1 MLIRDLDDLIKL
13 LMDGEDDVDLN
24 KFKRNHVKIKFYDDE
39 SVKDDNLK
47 KTNPYMSSEDIIKN
61 RTNKPNKGYEG
72 GILRSGKL
80 WDAGEDFHS
89 GVFGDVKV
97 EKAIHRPEAQK
108 ANHEV
113 NNQLNGSYKDLATV
127 KDGVN
132 AVRQILDQAMIVLN
146 DLEEK
151 LKNV

>member
-1 MLIRDLDDLIKL
+1 MNIDDIDKIISLIMEGEDLDD
-13 LMDGEDDVDLN
+13 DVKVN
-24 KFKRNHVKIKFYDDE
+24 VYTASNE
-39 SVKDDNLK
+39 
-47 KTNPYMSSEDIIKN
+47 IKN
-61 RTNKPNKGYEG
+61 KPNKPNKGFEG
-72 GILRSGKL
+72 GISKSGKFK
-80 WDAGEDFHS
+80 DFYS
-89 GVFGDVKV
+89 SRDVKV
-97 EKAIHRPEAQK
+97 NKAIYRPEAQK
-108 ANHEV
+108 ANHKV

>member
-1 MLIRDLDDLIKL
+1 MNMDDIEKIISLIAAGEDLDD
-13 LMDGEDDVDLN
+13 DVKVRVYTTSN
-24 KFKRNHVKIKFYDDE
+24 KIKN
-39 SVKDDNLK
+39 KPNK
-47 KTNPYMSSEDIIKN
+47 P
-61 RTNKPNKGYEG
+61 NKPNKGYEG

-80 WDAGEDFHS
+80 WNAGEDFHS

-97 EKAIHRPEAQK
+97 EKAIYRPEAQK

-127 KDGVN
+127 KEGVN

>member
-1 MLIRDLDDLIKL
+1 MNIDDIDKIISLIMEGEDLDD
-13 LMDGEDDVDLN
+13 DVKVRVYTASN
-24 KFKRNHVKIKFYDDE
+24 E
-39 SVKDDNLK
+39 
-47 KTNPYMSSEDIIKN
+47 IKN
-61 RTNKPNKGYEG
+61 RPNKPNKGFEG
-72 GILRSGKL
+72 GISKSGKFK
-80 WDAGEDFHS
+80 DFYS
-89 GVFGDVKV
+89 SRDVKV
-97 EKAIHRPEAQK
+97 NKAIYRPEAQK

-132 AVRQILDQAMIVLN
+132 AVRQILDQAMVVLN

>member
-1 MLIRDLDDLIKL
+1 MNMDDIDKIIKL
-13 LMDGEDDVDLN
+13 LMDGEDLDDDVKVRVYTASN
-24 KFKRNHVKIKFYDDE
+24 EIK
-39 SVKDDNLK
+39 
-47 KTNPYMSSEDIIKN
+47 
-61 RTNKPNKGYEG
+61 NKPNKPNRGYEG
-72 GILRSGKL
+72 GISKSGKFK
-80 WDAGEDFHS
+80 GFHP
-89 GVFGDVKV
+89 FGDVKA
-97 EKAIHRPEAQK
+97 EKAIYRPEAQK

-132 AVRQILDQAMIVLN
+132 AVKQILDQAMIVLN

>member
-1 MLIRDLDDLIKL
+1 MNMDDIEKIISLIASGEDLDDDVKVNVYTTSNMIK
-13 LMDGEDDVDLN
+13 
-24 KFKRNHVKIKFYDDE
+24 HKIKN
-39 SVKDDNLK
+39 KH
-47 KTNPYMSSEDIIKN
+47 
-61 RTNKPNKGYEG
+61 NKPNKGFEG
-72 GILRSGKL
+72 GISESGKFK
-80 WDAGEDFHS
+80 DFYS
-89 GVFGDVKV
+89 SSDVKV
-97 EKAIHRPEAQK
+97 EKA
-108 ANHEV
+108 NHEA

>member
-1 MLIRDLDDLIKL
+1 MNIDDLDKIISLIMEGEDLDD
-13 LMDGEDDVDLN
+13 DVKVRVYTTSN
-24 KFKRNHVKIKFYDDE
+24 E
-39 SVKDDNLK
+39 
-47 KTNPYMSSEDIIKN
+47 IKN
-61 RTNKPNKGYEG
+61 KPNKPNKGFEG
-72 GILRSGKL
+72 GISKSGKFK
-80 WDAGEDFHS
+80 DFYS
-89 GVFGDVKV
+89 SRDVKV
-97 EKAIHRPEAQK
+97 NKAIYRPEAQK
-108 ANHEV
+108 ATHEV

>member
-1 MLIRDLDDLIKL
+1 MNMDDIDKIISLLMEGEDLDDDVKVRVYTASNEIK
-13 LMDGEDDVDLN
+13 
-24 KFKRNHVKIKFYDDE
+24 
-39 SVKDDNLK
+39 
-47 KTNPYMSSEDIIKN
+47 
-61 RTNKPNKGYEG
+61 NKPNKANKRFEG
-72 GILRSGKL
+72 GISKSGKFK
-80 WDAGEDFHS
+80 DFYS
-89 GVFGDVKV
+89 SNDVKV
-97 EKAIHRPEAQK
+97 NKAIYRSEAQK

-132 AVRQILDQAMIVLN
+132 AVRQVLNQAMIVLN

>member
-1 MLIRDLDDLIKL
+1 MNIDDLDKIISLIMEGEDLDD
-13 LMDGEDDVDLN
+13 DVKVRVYTASN
-24 KFKRNHVKIKFYDDE
+24 E
-39 SVKDDNLK
+39 
-47 KTNPYMSSEDIIKN
+47 IKN
-61 RTNKPNKGYEG
+61 KPNKPNKGFEG
-72 GILRSGKL
+72 GISKSGKFK
-80 WDAGEDFHS
+80 DFYS
-89 GVFGDVKV
+89 SRDVKV
-97 EKAIHRPEAQK
+97 NKAIYRPEAQK

-127 KDGVN
+127 KDGVI

>member
-1 MLIRDLDDLIKL
+1 MNMNDIDNIIKLIMAGEDLDD
-13 LMDGEDDVDLN
+13 DV
-24 KFKRNHVKIKFYDDE
+24 KVRVYT
-39 SVKDDNLK
+39 S
-47 KTNPYMSSEDIIKN
+47 SSELK
-61 RTNKPNKGYEG
+61 NKPNKPNRGFER
-72 GILRSGKL
+72 GISKSGKFK
-80 WDAGEDFHS
+80 DFHP
-89 GVFGDVKV
+89 FGDLKV
-97 EKAIHRPEAQK
+97 EKAIYRPEAQK

-132 AVRQILDQAMIVLN
+132 AVKQILDQAMIVLN

>member
-1 MLIRDLDDLIKL
+1 MNMDDIDKIIKL
-13 LMDGEDDVDLN
+13 LMDGEDLDDDVKVRVYTASN
-24 KFKRNHVKIKFYDDE
+24 EIK
-39 SVKDDNLK
+39 
-47 KTNPYMSSEDIIKN
+47 
-61 RTNKPNKGYEG
+61 NKPNKPNRGFEG
-72 GILRSGKL
+72 GISKSGKFK
-80 WDAGEDFHS
+80 DYHP
-89 GVFGDVKV
+89 FGDMKV
-97 EKAIHRPEAQK
+97 DKAIYRPEAQK

-132 AVRQILDQAMIVLN
+132 AVKQILDQAMIVLN

>member
-1 MLIRDLDDLIKL
+1 MNMDDINQIISLIAAGEDLDD
-13 LMDGEDDVDLN
+13 D
-24 KFKRNHVKIKFYDDE
+24 VKIRVYTTSNE
-39 SVKDDNLK
+39 
-47 KTNPYMSSEDIIKN
+47 IKN
-61 RTNKPNKGYEG
+61 KPNKPNKGFEG
-72 GILRSGKL
+72 GISKSGKFK
-80 WDAGEDFHS
+80 DFYS
-89 GVFGDVKV
+89 SRDVKV
-97 EKAIHRPEAQK
+97 NKAIYRSEAQK

-132 AVRQILDQAMIVLN
+132 AVRQMLDQAMIVLN

>member
-1 MLIRDLDDLIKL
+1 MNMNDIDNIIKL
-13 LMDGEDDVDLN
+13 LMDGEDLDDDV
-24 KFKRNHVKIKFYDDE
+24 KVRVY
-39 SVKDDNLK
+39 
-47 KTNPYMSSEDIIKN
+47 TTSSELK
-61 RTNKPNKGYEG
+61 NKPNKPNRGFEG
-72 GILRSGKL
+72 GVSKSGKFK
-80 WDAGEDFHS
+80 DFYSHS
-89 GVFGDVKV
+89 DVKV
-97 EKAIHRPEAQK
+97 DKAIYRPEAQK

-132 AVRQILDQAMIVLN
+132 AVKQILDQAMIVLN

>member
-1 MLIRDLDDLIKL
+1 MNIDDIDKIINLIMEGEDLDD
-13 LMDGEDDVDLN
+13 DVKVRVYTASN
-24 KFKRNHVKIKFYDDE
+24 E
-39 SVKDDNLK
+39 
-47 KTNPYMSSEDIIKN
+47 IKN
-61 RTNKPNKGYEG
+61 RPNKPNRGYEG
-72 GILRSGKL
+72 GISKSGKFK
-80 WDAGEDFHS
+80 DFYS
-89 GVFGDVKV
+89 SSDVKV
-97 EKAIHRPEAQK
+97 NKAIYRPEAQK

>member
-1 MLIRDLDDLIKL
+1 MNMDDIDKIIKL
-13 LMDGEDDVDLN
+13 LMDGEDLDDDV
-24 KFKRNHVKIKFYDDE
+24 KVRVY
-39 SVKDDNLK
+39 
-47 KTNPYMSSEDIIKN
+47 TASSELK
-61 RTNKPNKGYEG
+61 NKPNKPNRGFEG
-72 GILRSGKL
+72 GISKSGKFK
-80 WDAGEDFHS
+80 DYHP
-89 GVFGDVKV
+89 FGNMKA
-97 EKAIHRPEAQK
+97 EKAIYRPEAQK

-146 DLEEK
+146 DLEEM

>member
-1 MLIRDLDDLIKL
+1 MNIDDLDKIISLIMEGEDLDDDVKVRVYTASNEIK
-13 LMDGEDDVDLN
+13 
-24 KFKRNHVKIKFYDDE
+24 
-39 SVKDDNLK
+39 
-47 KTNPYMSSEDIIKN
+47 
-61 RTNKPNKGYEG
+61 NKPNKPNRGYEG
-72 GILRSGKL
+72 GISKSGKFK
-80 WDAGEDFHS
+80 DFYS
-89 GVFGDVKV
+89 SRDVKV
-97 EKAIHRPEAQK
+97 NKAIYRPEAQK

-127 KDGVN
+127 KDGVI

>member
-1 MLIRDLDDLIKL
+1 MNMDDIDKIINLIMEGEDLDD
-13 LMDGEDDVDLN
+13 DVKVRVYTASN
-24 KFKRNHVKIKFYDDE
+24 E
-39 SVKDDNLK
+39 
-47 KTNPYMSSEDIIKN
+47 IKN
-61 RTNKPNKGYEG
+61 KPNKPNKGFEG
-72 GILRSGKL
+72 GISKSGKFK
-80 WDAGEDFHS
+80 DFYS
-89 GVFGDVKV
+89 SRDVKV
-97 EKAIHRPEAQK
+97 NKAIYRPEAQK

>member
-1 MLIRDLDDLIKL
+1 MNIDDIDKIISLIMEGEDLDD
-13 LMDGEDDVDLN
+13 DVKVRVYTASN
-24 KFKRNHVKIKFYDDE
+24 E
-39 SVKDDNLK
+39 
-47 KTNPYMSSEDIIKN
+47 IKN
-61 RTNKPNKGYEG
+61 KPNKPNKGFEG
-72 GILRSGKL
+72 GISKSGKFK
-80 WDAGEDFHS
+80 DFYS
-89 GVFGDVKV
+89 SNDVKV
-97 EKAIHRPEAQK
+97 EKAIYRPEAQK
-108 ANHEV
+108 ANHKV

>member
-1 MLIRDLDDLIKL
+1 MNMDDIDKIISLIMEGEDLDD
-13 LMDGEDDVDLN
+13 DVKVN
-24 KFKRNHVKIKFYDDE
+24 VYTASNE
-39 SVKDDNLK
+39 
-47 KTNPYMSSEDIIKN
+47 IKN
-61 RTNKPNKGYEG
+61 RPNKRNNGFEG
-72 GILRSGKL
+72 GISKSGKFK
-80 WDAGEDFHS
+80 DFYS
-89 GVFGDVKV
+89 SRDVKV
-97 EKAIHRPEAQK
+97 NKAIYRPEAQK

-132 AVRQILDQAMIVLN
+132 AVRQVLDQAMIVLN

>member
-1 MLIRDLDDLIKL
+1 MNMDDIDKIISLIMEGEDLDD
-13 LMDGEDDVDLN
+13 DVKVRVYTASN
-24 KFKRNHVKIKFYDDE
+24 E
-39 SVKDDNLK
+39 
-47 KTNPYMSSEDIIKN
+47 IKN
-61 RTNKPNKGYEG
+61 KPNKPNKGFEG
-72 GILRSGKL
+72 GISKSGKFK
-80 WDAGEDFHS
+80 DFYS
-89 GVFGDVKV
+89 SNDVKV
-97 EKAIHRPEAQK
+97 NKTIYRSEAQK

-132 AVRQILDQAMIVLN
+132 AVKQMLDQAMIVLN

>member
-1 MLIRDLDDLIKL
+1 MNIDDIDKIINLIMEGEDLDD
-13 LMDGEDDVDLN
+13 DVKVRVYTASN
-24 KFKRNHVKIKFYDDE
+24 E
-39 SVKDDNLK
+39 
-47 KTNPYMSSEDIIKN
+47 IKN
-61 RTNKPNKGYEG
+61 RHNKPNKGYEG
-72 GILRSGKL
+72 GISKSGKFK
-80 WDAGEDFHS
+80 DFYS
-89 GVFGDVKV
+89 SDDVKE
-97 EKAIHRPEAQK
+97 EKTIYRPEAQK
-108 ANHEV
+108 ANHKV

>member
-1 MLIRDLDDLIKL
+1 MNMDDIDDLIKL

-24 KFKRNHVKIKFYDDE
+24 KFKRNHVKIKFYDDDDDDE
-39 SVKDDNLK
+39 NVKNDNLK

-61 RTNKPNKGYEG
+61 RTNKPNKG
-72 GILRSGKL
+72 
-80 WDAGEDFHS
+80 FHP
-89 GVFGDVKV
+89 FGDLKV
-97 EKAIHRPEAQK
+97 EKAIYRPEAQK

>member
-1 MLIRDLDDLIKL
+1 MNIDDIDKIISLIMEGEDLDD
-13 LMDGEDDVDLN
+13 DVKVRVYTASN
-24 KFKRNHVKIKFYDDE
+24 E
-39 SVKDDNLK
+39 
-47 KTNPYMSSEDIIKN
+47 IKN
-61 RTNKPNKGYEG
+61 KPNKPNKGFEG
-72 GILRSGKL
+72 GISKSGKFK
-80 WDAGEDFHS
+80 DFYS
-89 GVFGDVKV
+89 SRDVKV
-97 EKAIHRPEAQK
+97 NKAIYRSEAQK

>member
-1 MLIRDLDDLIKL
+1 MNIDDLDKIISLIMEGEDLDD
-13 LMDGEDDVDLN
+13 DV
-24 KFKRNHVKIKFYDDE
+24 KVKVYTASNE
-39 SVKDDNLK
+39 
-47 KTNPYMSSEDIIKN
+47 IKN
-61 RTNKPNKGYEG
+61 RPNKPNKGFEG
-72 GILRSGKL
+72 GISKSGKFK
-80 WDAGEDFHS
+80 DFYS
-89 GVFGDVKV
+89 SRDVKV
-97 EKAIHRPEAQK
+97 NKAIYRPEAQK

>member
-1 MLIRDLDDLIKL
+1 MNMDDVDKIIKL
-13 LMDGEDDVDLN
+13 LMDGEDLDDDV
-24 KFKRNHVKIKFYDDE
+24 KVRVY
-39 SVKDDNLK
+39 
-47 KTNPYMSSEDIIKN
+47 TTSSEIK
-61 RTNKPNKGYEG
+61 NKPNKPNRGYEG
-72 GILRSGKL
+72 SVSKSGKFK
-80 WDAGEDFHS
+80 DFHP
-89 GVFGDVKV
+89 FGDVKV
-97 EKAIHRPEAQK
+97 NK
-108 ANHEV
+108 ANHKV

>member
-1 MLIRDLDDLIKL
+1 MNMDDIDKIIKL
-13 LMDGEDDVDLN
+13 LMDGEDLDDDV
-24 KFKRNHVKIKFYDDE
+24 KVRVY
-39 SVKDDNLK
+39 
-47 KTNPYMSSEDIIKN
+47 TTSSEIKN
-61 RTNKPNKGYEG
+61 KPNKPNKGFEG
-72 GILRSGKL
+72 GISKSGKFK
-80 WDAGEDFHS
+80 DFHP
-89 GVFGDVKV
+89 FGDLKA
-97 EKAIHRPEAQK
+97 EKAIYRPEAQK

>member
-1 MLIRDLDDLIKL
+1 MNIDDLDKIISLIMEGEDLDD
-13 LMDGEDDVDLN
+13 DVKVRVYTASN
-24 KFKRNHVKIKFYDDE
+24 E
-39 SVKDDNLK
+39 
-47 KTNPYMSSEDIIKN
+47 IKN
-61 RTNKPNKGYEG
+61 KPNKPNKGFEG
-72 GILRSGKL
+72 GISKSGKFK
-80 WDAGEDFHS
+80 DFYS
-89 GVFGDVKV
+89 SRDVKV
-97 EKAIHRPEAQK
+97 NKAIYRSEAQK

>member
-1 MLIRDLDDLIKL
+1 MNIDDIDKIISLIMKGEDLDD
-13 LMDGEDDVDLN
+13 DVKVN
-24 KFKRNHVKIKFYDDE
+24 VYTASNE
-39 SVKDDNLK
+39 
-47 KTNPYMSSEDIIKN
+47 IKN
-61 RTNKPNKGYEG
+61 KPNKPNKGFEG
-72 GILRSGKL
+72 GISKSGKFK
-80 WDAGEDFHS
+80 DFYS
-89 GVFGDVKV
+89 SRDVKIN
-97 EKAIHRPEAQK
+97 KAIYRSEAQK